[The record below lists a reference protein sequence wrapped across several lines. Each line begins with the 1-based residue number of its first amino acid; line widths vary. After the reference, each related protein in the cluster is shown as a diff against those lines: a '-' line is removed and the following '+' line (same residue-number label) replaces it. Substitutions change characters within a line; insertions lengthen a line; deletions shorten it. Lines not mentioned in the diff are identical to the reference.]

1 MQCVIITHPSKMEAG
16 LSLSR
21 GARLTNTLQ
30 SSWEIASQWVG
41 PREVYPE
48 ETPELAAVLTS
59 LSSARIERADVGY
72 KGTQLK
78 ALLVLDGGQKV
89 VFKPKRSGLIK
100 KKILSD
106 WFILLTFVLLFIL
119 FLFPPSLRYNRDY
132 VVEGEPYAGYDRHNA
147 EVAAFHLDR
156 FVIMVIWVLCH
167 FFFFKHSVVCRECH
181 NLQSCFVIFVLYAGS
196 LVSGEHLWWL
206 ADTSICELRSNLWPQ
221 TNFSA
226 LFSCRVSI
234 CDLLCLLSEN
244 RIIDIADRKCGWRVD
259 SWKFHITDG
268 LLFW

>member
-100 KKILSD
+100 KKFCHRLIYSSYFCFIIYFIFISTLAQVQQRLCGRRRAIRRLWQTQCGGSCFSPGQVCNHGYLS
-106 WFILLTFVLLFIL
+106 
-119 FLFPPSLRYNRDY
+119 SLS
-132 VVEGEPYAGYDRHNA
+132 
-147 EVAAFHLDR
+147 
-156 FVIMVIWVLCH
+156 

-234 CDLLCLLSEN
+234 CDLLCLLSED